1 MAENKRE
8 NIIDAARKVF
18 SQYGFAKTTMDEIAQ
33 AAHKGKSSI
42 YYYFT
47 SKEEIFEAVVKTE
60 ANILKEEILAKIE
73 ATDDPLEK
81 IKYYIISRMNGI
93 KKLGNFY
100 NAMQNDFLD
109 HLQFIENA
117 RKEYDQMEFDVI
129 CDILKEGND
138 KENFDIQ
145 DTRLVAMALITIMK
159 GLEIPVFIDTLHYDL
174 ENRIDDLLE
183 LVYNGIKKR

>member
-129 CDILKEGND
+129 CDILKEGNK
-138 KENFDIQ
+138 KEVFDIQ
-145 DTRLVAMALITIMK
+145 DPRLVAMALITIMK
-159 GLEIPVFIDTLHYDL
+159 GLEIPIFIDTLHYDL
-174 ENRIDDLLE
+174 ENRIDDLLQ

>member
-18 SQYGFAKTTMDEIAQ
+18 SQYGFAKTTMDEIAH

-42 YYYFT
+42 YYYFN

-60 ANILKEEILAKIE
+60 ANILKEEILTEIHS
-73 ATDDPLEK
+73 TDEPLKK
-81 IKYYIISRMNGI
+81 IKFYIISRMNGI

-109 HLQFIENA
+109 HLQFIEQA
-117 RKEYDQMEFDVI
+117 REEYDQMEFDVI
-129 CDILKEGND
+129 CDILNDGNQ
-138 KENFDIQ
+138 KAVFDIQ
-145 DTRLVAMALITIMK
+145 DTRLATTALITIMK
-159 GLEIPVFIDTLHYDL
+159 GLEIPIFIDKLHNEL
-174 ENRIDDLLE
+174 EHRIDDLLE

>member
-159 GLEIPVFIDTLHYDL
+159 GLEIPIFIDTLHYDL